1 MLWHDAQVVLWR
13 PSEKVTVSN
22 VLLMSDNF
30 KLLKYIGAFFCNRII
45 SHIAIQETIL
55 NQKFKK
61 LITDYKHFSFPFFF
75 RYNQLHFL
83 VVVIYVPFCF
93 PSYLYSCCLC
103 YNSLTSAC
111 FLLDWTPLC
120 AKNITDINI
129 QLTIFFTEFRKNS
142 HTTYL
147 NEICKSIEENIW
159 GMIKGGSLENNEIC

>member
-1 MLWHDAQVVLWR
+1 MSWHDAQVVLCR
-13 PSEKVTVSN
+13 PLEKVTVSN
-22 VLLMSDNF
+22 ILLMSDNF

-45 SHIAIQETIL
+45 SHIAIQETIEPKI
-55 NQKFKK
+55 QKNLS
-61 LITDYKHFSFPFFF
+61 LITSIFPFLFF
-75 RYNQLHFL
+75 RYNQLHVL

-120 AKNITDINI
+120 AKNITDISI

-147 NEICKSIEENIW
+147 TEICKSIEENIL

>member
-1 MLWHDAQVVLWR
+1 MSWHDAQVVLCR

-22 VLLMSDNF
+22 ILLMSDNF

-61 LITDYKHFSFPFFF
+61 TYLWLQAFFLSFFF
-75 RYNQLHFL
+75 RYNQLHVL

-120 AKNITDINI
+120 AKNKTDIST

-147 NEICKSIEENIW
+147 TEICKSIEENIL

>member
-1 MLWHDAQVVLWR
+1 MGLFFVIE
-13 PSEKVTVSN
+13 SSVTLQFRRLYWTKNSKN
-22 VLLMSDNF
+22 LL
-30 KLLKYIGAFFCNRII
+30 
-45 SHIAIQETIL
+45 
-55 NQKFKK
+55 
-61 LITDYKHFSFPFFF
+61 LITSIFPFLFFF

>member
-1 MLWHDAQVVLWR
+1 MCVLEFLLLLLLFFFLIITTYLFLCRMSWHDAQVVLWR

-75 RYNQLHFL
+75 PLQSTSFPCGGHLCALLFSFL
-83 VVVIYVPFCF
+83 PV
-93 PSYLYSCCLC
+93 
-103 YNSLTSAC
+103 
-111 FLLDWTPLC
+111 FLL
-120 AKNITDINI
+120 
-129 QLTIFFTEFRKNS
+129 
-142 HTTYL
+142 
-147 NEICKSIEENIW
+147 
-159 GMIKGGSLENNEIC
+159 SLL